1 MVRLIGFAIPESGSL
16 PKTDSRQGMVQD
28 AAFRLYTESYRKRKR
43 IQAEPKRAKP
53 SAFLASEQGQSS
65 PKQMAANGDLL
76 SSPAPVRFYLYSKM
90 GMFFTTPPS
99 IAD

>member
-1 MVRLIGFAIPESGSL
+1 MPLFAC
-16 PKTDSRQGMVQD
+16 TQ
-28 AAFRLYTESYRKRKR
+28 ESYRKRKR